1 MKAEEFF
8 SENLSDIYKH
18 SQWIEKEKNKE
29 FHKQHWQD
37 INISKLKVQKYTNIE
52 TS

>member
-18 SQWIEKEKNKE
+18 SHWIEKEKKHKE
-29 FHKQHWQD
+29 FQKQHWQD
-37 INISKLKVQKYTNIE
+37 INISKLKD
-52 TS
+52 